1 MSSSSA
7 AADRAET
14 ERLLRYFES
23 IGAIRVDV
31 DVLQPAGTLLDL
43 YGEDIRARA
52 FVTTD
57 PVRGELMLRP
67 DFTVPVAE
75 MQIKRAAGPAR
86 VTYAGL
92 VFRKQAPQSSRAREF
107 LQVGCEIFGESCRSV
122 ADAEVF
128 ALMHEAVASLRL
140 NAVAGDL
147 GVLLSAV
154 DSLSTTQA
162 RKAALKRHIWRPF
175 KFKSLIDA
183 YSGKGGGDAE
193 RVQRLDPSA
202 AERLIDSAGPMIGIR
217 SRSEILERI
226 EAIAD
231 ETRAPPLV
239 PMEVEALSQILSV
252 RGCAHSALDQL
263 RVIQRKLPGIE
274 LSIDG
279 FEDRLKALKSHGL
292 DPSRISFEAS
302 YGRTTLEYYDGFVF
316 GFVPESGDEAPPVV
330 SGGRYDYLTRQLSG
344 EDSFPAVGGVV
355 RPEAAV
361 SLMGLT

>member
-1 MSSSSA
+1 MKLPCA
-7 AADRAET
+7 AASRAET

-23 IGAIRVDV
+23 TGAVRVDV

-52 FVTTD
+52 FVTAD

-75 MQIKRAAGPAR
+75 KQIRSAAAPAR

-107 LQVGCEIFGESCRSV
+107 LQVGCEIFGESCRSD
-122 ADAEVF
+122 ADADVF

-154 DSLSTTQA
+154 DSMSTTQA

-183 YSGKGGGDAE
+183 YSGKCSDDAE
-193 RVQRLDPSA
+193 RVRRLDRSA

-217 SRSEILERI
+217 SKSEILDRI

-231 ETRAPPLV
+231 ETRAPLLLPT
-239 PMEVEALSQILSV
+239 EVEALSQILGV
-252 RGCAHSALDQL
+252 RGCAQSALDQL
-263 RVIQRKLPGIE
+263 RAIQRKLPGIE
-274 LSIDG
+274 LSLDG
-279 FEDRLKALKSHGL
+279 FEE
-292 DPSRISFEAS
+292 P
-302 YGRTTLEYYDGFVF
+302 LESVE
-316 GFVPESGDEAPPVV
+316 VA
-330 SGGRYDYLTRQLSG
+330 R
-344 EDSFPAVGGVV
+344 A
-355 RPEAAV
+355 
-361 SLMGLT
+361 

>member
-1 MSSSSA
+1 MSASSA
-7 AADRAET
+7 AAYRAET

-23 IGAIRVDV
+23 AGAIRIDV

-57 PVRGELMLRP
+57 PVKGELMLRP

-75 MQIKRAAGPAR
+75 MQIKRAAGPAC

-107 LQVGCEIFGESCRSV
+107 LQVGCEIFGESCRSD

-128 ALMHEAVASLRL
+128 ALMHKAVASLRL

-183 YSGKGGGDAE
+183 YSGKGGDAE
-193 RVQRLDPSA
+193 RAQRLDPSA

-217 SRSEILERI
+217 SKSEILERI

-231 ETRAPPLV
+231 ETRAAPLM
-239 PMEVEALSQILSV
+239 PTEVEALSQILGV
-252 RGCAHSALDQL
+252 RGDHRSALDQL
-263 RVIQRKLPGIE
+263 RAIQRKLPGIE
-274 LSIDG
+274 LSLDG
-279 FEDRLKALKSHGL
+279 FENRLKALKSHGL
-292 DPSRISFEAS
+292 DPSKISFEAS

-316 GFVPESGDEAPPVV
+316 GFIPESGYEAPPIV

-344 EDSFPAVGGVV
+344 ADSFPAVGGVV

-361 SLMGLT
+361 SLMGFT